1 MVCYNQKQAPAQSL
15 PAAAKL
21 TALLTS
27 CSGGSTQTDD
37 LPGASSASRYEEEVI
52 RLVNEIREDH
62 GLEPLSTNS
71 AIMAAAHA
79 RLKELDLSPSH
90 TRPDGTSY
98 YTILPEY
105 GLSPYAP
112 GGENLAFGYRTPQEA
127 VNGWMNSPGHRANI
141 LKEGITLIGVGYNPS
156 KNYWVQVF
164 TH

>member
-1 MVCYNQKQAPAQSL
+1 MTRRNWKRWISL
-15 PAAAKL
+15 LLAAILL
-21 TALLTS
+21 TAPLTS
-27 CSGGSTQTDD
+27 CSGESTQTDD

-62 GLEPLSTNS
+62 GLEPLSINS

-105 GLSPYAP
+105 ELSPYAP